1 MEKFLSIPVTGEGQ
15 HLISCKGVQLIE
27 VGAGAAAPTTT
38 LITYSSGQVVTV
50 THATVGAASGTNSG
64 TQFRSIIQDAMRD
77 ALSTAWFNVA
87 EVLTPKYAV
96 SDITTV

>member
-1 MEKFLSIPVTGEGQ
+1 MEKFLNIAVTGEGKQ
-15 HLISCKGVQLIE
+15 IISCIDVKLIE
-27 VGAGAAAPTTT
+27 VGAGAAAPTSTV
-38 LITYSSGQVVTV
+38 ITYGSGKVT
-50 THATVGAASGTNSG
+50 TITDATVGASSGTNSG